1 MGLSYQDFRV
11 IRRGEAGYS
20 PTARRYVSPS
30 TGEVLSVRQYQK
42 RAEGSSLNKQ
52 AKEAEKKRVE
62 KQRTAPKVGAPK
74 QKPVPKTPLVAKRN
88 LGQYIRHKKNEK
100 GQIIRTRVNARSEES
115 LGKQIDRTRDNAR
128 IIFHLINQ
136 RTGEE
141 VRAVPSKG
149 VTGADLKEEIA
160 DGIAQG
166 KTRKQAVRDALANL
180 FTFYAVDVATG
191 VRTSNEVDGMPDDID
206 NFVMY
211 AE

>member
-11 IRRGEAGYS
+11 IRKGESGYS
-20 PTARRYVSPS
+20 PTARRYISPS
-30 TGEVLSVRQYQK
+30 TGEVLSVRQFQK

-52 AKEAEKKRVE
+52 AKESERKRVE
-62 KQRTAPKVGAPK
+62 KQKASAQKH
-74 QKPVPKTPLVAKRN
+74 KPVPKTPPIAKRN

-115 LGKQIDRTRDNAR
+115 LGRQIERTRDNAR

-136 RTGEE
+136 KTGEE
-141 VRAVPSKG
+141 VRAVPNKG

-160 DGIAQG
+160 DGLAQG

-180 FTFYAVDVATG
+180 FTFYAVDIATG
-191 VRTSNEVDGMPDDID
+191 VRTSDEVDGMPDSID